1 MTLAQ
6 ITALITS
13 NIDTTGRRLTTGVKM
28 REVLNGIVAYLT
40 GIPNFSFTGVVS
52 EVSISNGSVLKG
64 FMRDTITIQTG
75 GTVTLEIQLVFN
87 RGKEWGEIAISGDG
101 DPEFTVS
108 FISST
113 LPQGETVALAVL
125 FFDSYLEGTY
135 TYDITA
141 GGITKTLTI
150 EVTGL

>member
-40 GIPNFSFTGVVS
+40 GIPDFAFTGVVF
-52 EVSISNGSVLKG
+52 IDGD
-64 FMRDTITIQTG
+64 FMGALGGPIQMQTG
-75 GTVTLEIQLVFN
+75 GSVTILIIINFS
-87 RGKEWGEIAISGDG
+87 RGKEWGAIPMSSAGD
-101 DPEFTVS
+101 DEFTAVFVPTS
-108 FISST
+108 LIA
-113 LPQGETVALAVL
+113 GEATALAVL
-125 FFDSYLEGTY
+125 TFDPSAEGTY

-150 EVTGL
+150 EVEGA